1 MKRIYYIILSI
12 LALFLVYIIVYVYIY
27 PLFHSQ
33 NRTYNVNVYN
43 IGYNIK
49 IEEVQHDTVLC
60 IKFNKTN
67 SNNYEYTELYVHN
80 RCCDGIEFVFYEGID
95 TIFIRK
101 EPRFYE
107 EFSPN
112 EQYKWKDEIYD
123 KGRGGVK
130 DITVGNLPSKIKLI
144 SYSEPRFFKYENDSS
159 DHCIPINDKIS
170 SIYIWHN
177 CDRGN
182 IYELCY
188 NAKKRS
194 QTIILNENTTQ
205 NIR

>member
-1 MKRIYYIILSI
+1 M
-12 LALFLVYIIVYVYIY
+12 FFFPVYIIVCVYIY
-27 PLFHSQ
+27 PLFHAK
-33 NRTYNVNVYN
+33 NRTYNVSVYN

-67 SNNYEYTELYVHN
+67 SNNYEYSELYVHN
-80 RCCDGIEFVFYEGID
+80 RCCNGIEFVFVEGND

-101 EPRFYE
+101 EPRLYE
-107 EFSPN
+107 EFPPN

-123 KGRGGVK
+123 KSRGGLKNIVVDK
-130 DITVGNLPSKIKLI
+130 LPSRFKLI
-144 SYSEPRFFKYENDSS
+144 TYSDSRFFKYENDSS
-159 DHCIPINDKIS
+159 AHCIPINDKIS
-170 SIYIWHN
+170 IIYIWHN

-194 QTIILNENTTQ
+194 QTIILNENMIH
-205 NIR
+205 NVR